1 MMMMIMAMV
10 MMKQFF
16 LIRIYMTA
24 AAIIIRDNETQNETC
39 RRKIRQT
46 ILCMIQIRI
55 CNHHHHFFY
64 CYNSLVLII
73 YSIWNT
79 QTKFKRFFLF
89 CVNQIMK
96 MIIGVD
102 DDDDDNVNYSN
113 QQRSNSESEKRIF
126 SAYIRLNIEYYNICT
141 N

>member
-1 MMMMIMAMV
+1 M
-10 MMKQFF
+10 
-16 LIRIYMTA
+16 
-24 AAIIIRDNETQNETC
+24 
-39 RRKIRQT
+39 
-46 ILCMIQIRI
+46 
-55 CNHHHHFFY
+55 
-64 CYNSLVLII
+64 
-73 YSIWNT
+73 
-79 QTKFKRFFLF
+79 
-89 CVNQIMK
+89 MK